1 MGPPTESLMNQGLGP
16 VEDENMENVRFSPR
30 K

>member
-1 MGPPTESLMNQGLGP
+1 LGPPTVPLGRGLGP
-16 VEDENMENVRFSPR
+16 VEDENMENVRFSQR